1 LTGKLSDILTRTFTI
16 DNKPHKIAMMFLDS
30 AGIAAPV
37 ESRLRQLGFKNIST
51 VNFGA
56 HSPDP
61 RYAYMR
67 DYMWGKMKEWL
78 ANAAIDSD
86 PGLEADLSGPCL
98 VSDKQQR
105 VKLEDKALM
114 KKRGLD
120 SPDDAD
126 ALALTFAMP
135 VAPPSNAP
143 KRVLPKPGPW
153 S

>member
-1 LTGKLSDILTRTFTI
+1 
-16 DNKPHKIAMMFLDS
+16 
-30 AGIAAPV
+30 
-37 ESRLRQLGFKNIST
+37 
-51 VNFGA
+51 
-56 HSPDP
+56 
-61 RYAYMR
+61 
-67 DYMWGKMKEWL
+67 
-78 ANAAIDSD
+78 
-86 PGLEADLSGPCL
+86 
-98 VSDKQQR
+98 